1 MYNQNVIHIFITGT
15 IISTMAMLFLFLA
28 IDNGF
33 PFIFPDS
40 GLYLGG
46 SLTHIPGEKPIYY
59 VWFTRVLDL
68 PIFPRSSNGQIQL
81 KGWSPWPSVVLQSLI
96 TAWMIWLFA
105 SALFELTR
113 ASRLLAVALVLALGT
128 SLPWFVGQILP
139 DIFTPLMILALALL
153 LITGDTLPRITRMLL
168 VLLISAAVAFHQAN
182 LLVALW
188 MLPAL
193 GLCVLLGWHPSK
205 ASIHGALESGIALA
219 LGAAALFTANLVDGR
234 FALSNGGSVL
244 FMARLMN
251 DGIVLGYLE
260 KTCPQQRF
268 AVCADLDELRSF
280 QEHEM
285 PLPGCGPVKIQVS
298 TYFLYDVVPRLGGFR
313 AEEGEARAIVTGTL
327 GAYPLAV
334 ARAVVGNGWSQLFSF
349 RTGDTLCAF
358 PEASSWSITI
368 HKIFGPVV
376 YDQYVNSKQGRG
388 ALRLQLLNYIH
399 VTVLVASFL
408 VIIIG
413 FLVVG
418 GMGKQPRAFF
428 ASLFVIVLVAGNAF
442 TLGGLSEPQDRY
454 QSRVIWLV
462 PLLATCIVARR
473 VDYRSTAA
481 SPV

>member
-1 MYNQNVIHIFITGT
+1 M
-15 IISTMAMLFLFLA
+15 
-28 IDNGF
+28 
-33 PFIFPDS
+33 
-40 GLYLGG
+40 
-46 SLTHIPGEKPIYY
+46 
-59 VWFTRVLDL
+59 
-68 PIFPRSSNGQIQL
+68 
-81 KGWSPWPSVVLQSLI
+81 
-96 TAWMIWLFA
+96 
-105 SALFELTR
+105 
-113 ASRLLAVALVLALGT
+113 
-128 SLPWFVGQILP
+128 P

-153 LITGDTLPRITRMLL
+153 LVTGDTLPRTTRIFLM
-168 VLLISAAVAFHQAN
+168 LLISAAVAFHQAN

-188 MLPAL
+188 MVPAL

-205 ASIHGALESGIALA
+205 ASIRGALESGIALA

-260 KTCPQQRF
+260 KTCRQQRF

-285 PLPGCGPVKIQVS
+285 TLPGCDSLKIQVS
-298 TYFLYDVVPRLGGFR
+298 DYFLFDVVPRLGGFR

-334 ARAVVGNGWSQLFSF
+334 ARAAVGNAWSQLFNF
-349 RTGDTLCAF
+349 RTGDTLCGF
-358 PEASSWSITI
+358 PEASYWSTTI
-368 HKIFGPVV
+368 RNIFGPAV
-376 YDQYVNSKQGRG
+376 YDQYVNSKQSRG
-388 ALRLQLLNYIH
+388 TLRLQLLNYIH
-399 VTVLVASFL
+399 LTVLGASFL
-408 VIIIG
+408 VLIISL
-413 FLVVG
+413 LVVG
-418 GMGKQPRAFF
+418 RRRKQTRAPF